1 MVDRDRNI
9 NLLEGLC
16 NFFLPQHCV
25 ACARYLPSSSGF
37 PLCEQCLLQVP
48 FLRTPF
54 CVRCGRP
61 VAGGRILLCRRC
73 QSFSFHF
80 DEARAVTLYETPI
93 RECIHALK
101 YQGVFSFIPFF
112 VHLLVEYMEE
122 HPFLREVDYILP
134 VPLHPKRLKERGF
147 NQTLLL
153 ARNLSVQFGIPL
165 LNGAVI
171 RWKHTVPQ
179 VGLSLRER
187 RKNVQNAFRMV
198 QPISHQGNR
207 ILIIDDVLT
216 SRATVD
222 ALSRVLKQAGC
233 RTVRVLAI
241 ASGK

>member
-1 MVDRDRNI
+1 MVYGNDNV
-9 NLLEGLC
+9 NLAEGLF

-25 ACARYLPSSSGF
+25 VCFRYVSSSSGF
-37 PLCEQCLLQVP
+37 SLCEHCFSRIS
-48 FLRTPF
+48 FLRAPF

-61 VAGGRILLCRRC
+61 VAGGNILLCRRC
-73 QSFSFHF
+73 RSFSFHF

-101 YQGVFSFIPFF
+101 YQGVLSFAPFF
-112 VHLLVEYMEE
+112 VNLLAEYMEK
-122 HPFLREVDYILP
+122 HPFLRDVDYILP

-153 ARNLSVQFGIPL
+153 ARSLSVWFGVPL
-165 LNGAVI
+165 LEKVVV
-171 RWKHTVPQ
+171 RWKYTVPQ

-187 RKNVQNAFRMV
+187 RKNVQDAFRIV
-198 QPISHQGNR
+198 RPTPCRGSR
-207 ILIIDDVLT
+207 ILVIDDVLT

-222 ALSRVLKQAGC
+222 ALSKILKEVGC
-233 RTVRVLAI
+233 ATVRVLAV

>member
-1 MVDRDRNI
+1 MVYGNDNVD
-9 NLLEGLC
+9 LAEGLF

-25 ACARYLPSSSGF
+25 VCFRYVSSSSGS
-37 PLCEQCLLQVP
+37 PLCEHCLSRIS

-61 VAGGRILLCRRC
+61 VAGGNILFCRRC
-73 QSFSFHF
+73 RSFSFHF

-101 YQGVFSFIPFF
+101 YQGVLSFAPFF
-112 VHLLVEYMEE
+112 VNLLAEYMED
-122 HPFLREVDYILP
+122 HPFLRDVDYILP

-153 ARNLSVQFGIPL
+153 ARGLSARFGIPL
-165 LNGAVI
+165 LEKAVV

-187 RKNVQNAFRMV
+187 RKNVQNAFRIIR
-198 QPISHQGNR
+198 PTPFQGSR
-207 ILIIDDVLT
+207 VLVIDDVLT

-222 ALSRVLKQAGC
+222 ALSKILKEAGC
-233 RTVRVLAI
+233 ATVRVLAI